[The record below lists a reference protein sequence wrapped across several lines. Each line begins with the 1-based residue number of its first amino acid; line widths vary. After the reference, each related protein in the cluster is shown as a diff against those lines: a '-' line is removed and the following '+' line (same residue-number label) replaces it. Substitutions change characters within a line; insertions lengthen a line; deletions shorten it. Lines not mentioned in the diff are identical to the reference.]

1 MSGPEIDAAMDEM
14 AQQAIADRF
23 SAALTE
29 VGEASAALVL
39 AEREACARV
48 LDGLIADTLACA
60 KAQGAVIGQINTW
73 LSQVSILRE
82 AARGIRER
90 PK

>member
-1 MSGPEIDAAMDEM
+1 MTAEIDEAIDEM

-39 AEREACARV
+39 AEREACAKV
-48 LDGLIADTLACA
+48 IDGLIADTLAYA
-60 KAQGAVIGQINTW
+60 KAPGAVIGQINTW

-82 AARGIRER
+82 AAKAIRER
-90 PK
+90 PR